1 MTSGRRGFTLV
12 ELLAVLMIVG
22 ILAGTMLL
30 VMGSGT
36 EKAHLAVCQRDGRT
50 VGSAARIYVWENPG
64 SEPELQDLIDSGLI
78 ERAPNCIG
86 EGTCSWSPEELR
98 LVCGSEEPAEPEPL
112 TPLGS
117 TFAEISGSMAAR
129 VLQYYQDNGTPLSTW
144 QDERYAAIGLEKTF
158 WDNPVEGIMYVPQGL
173 FVKIRPIVPGITFQV
188 TTAGGETKT
197 LTSDLNWNIWHNV
210 VTDTWYF
217 HSSNDPDNA
226 FDPQTLLII
235 RD

>member
-1 MTSGRRGFTLV
+1 MRPGRRGFTLV
-12 ELLAVLMIVG
+12 ELLAVLLIIG

-30 VMGSGT
+30 VMGPGT
-36 EKAHLAVCQRDGRT
+36 GRARLAVCQKDART

-64 SEPELQDLIDSGLI
+64 SEPQLQDLVDAGYL
-78 ERAPNCIG
+78 ERLPACIA
-86 EGTCSWSPEELR
+86 EGTCSWLPGELR
-98 LVCGSEEPAEPEPL
+98 LVCESEGPAETEPL

-117 TFAEISGSMAAR
+117 TFAEISGNMSAR
-129 VLQYYQDNGTPLSTW
+129 VLKYYQDNGTPLSTW
-144 QDERYAAIGLEKTF
+144 QEGRYAAIGLDKAF

-173 FVKIRPIVPGITFQV
+173 FVKIRPAVPGITFKV

-197 LTSDLNWNIWHNV
+197 LTSSLNWNIWHNV

-217 HSSNDPDNA
+217 HNSNDPA
-226 FDPQTLLII
+226 MVFDPQTLVII